1 MRKKIEFI
9 GEDSG
14 GFKVLEG
21 TLILHSDLLRGSFE
35 ISNNNCNL
43 DNEIHLM
50 DSKSCEL
57 RKHENGKYILSPFKI
72 PSGIM
77 YLPQIEDLNIGNST
91 ASLCLHQLKEN
102 INYSNDKLVQLIN
115 TARYHKLK
123 QQEFKD
129 LYNLVNP
136 EKRSCIT
143 LHLQFPNNIYRE
155 RYVETN
161 VEMYG
166 K

>member
-77 YLPQIEDLNIGNST
+77 YLPQI
-91 ASLCLHQLKEN
+91 CL
-102 INYSNDKLVQLIN
+102 
-115 TARYHKLK
+115 
-123 QQEFKD
+123 
-129 LYNLVNP
+129 LYTSPSPRDGLLSRMP
-136 EKRSCIT
+136 SSA
-143 LHLQFPNNIYRE
+143 
-155 RYVETN
+155 
-161 VEMYG
+161 
-166 K
+166 